1 LYLAFSYLY
10 TLKKLPHPITLLML
24 ILLLAAIATWMVPA
38 GKYDTLSYNEGN
50 TFIYTHSQKTKEL
63 PFVQHT
69 LDSLHI
75 SISLKSFRQGS
86 IRKPVSVPG
95 SYHRLPQQQQGFTD
109 VVKAPLKGIYDS
121 VDIMVFLLMIG
132 GFINVFYA
140 TGAMESGLSALSN
153 RMQGH
158 EGWLIITLTF
168 LFCFGGASYGMAE
181 EGLAFYPILTPL
193 FLAAGYDLLIPLAV
207 IFGGTQL
214 GTLASFSNP
223 FATIIASNAAG
234 INWTDGL
241 YLRLGVFV
249 LSTAFYIFYLLR
261 YANKVKRQPELS
273 LVYRYDGIVPQP
285 LMNSNRQANHQP
297 LKFKSQ
303 LLLII
308 FLFTFLI
315 MIGGVILL
323 DWWLLEMSAVFL
335 VSSVLIALL
344 HRMSEQTFMSKFIQ
358 GAEGMLGV
366 SFIIG
371 TARGITQILNNGNI
385 SDSILFYTSHAISPL
400 PHVVFV
406 VLLMVLYMVFNVF
419 ISSTSGMA
427 VVTMPIIAP
436 LGYMV
441 GIPGFVIVNCY
452 LFGMGIMGFLSPTG
466 LILPNLALVKVSFK
480 TWITF
485 I

>member
-1 LYLAFSYLY
+1 
-10 TLKKLPHPITLLML
+10 ML
-24 ILLLAAIATWMVPA
+24 ILLLAAIATWLVPA
-38 GKYDTLSYNEGN
+38 GKYDTLSYNQGN
-50 TFIYTHSQKTKEL
+50 NFTYAHDNETKAL
-63 PFVQHT
+63 PFSQRI

-75 SISLKSFRQGS
+75 RISIKSFQQGS

-95 SYHRLPQQQQGFTD
+95 SYHHLPQQRQSFIEVIQ
-109 VVKAPLKGIYDS
+109 APLRGIYDS

-132 GFINVFYA
+132 GFIQVFYA
-140 TGAMESGLSALSN
+140 TGAMESGLSALSA
-153 RMQGH
+153 RMKRH
-158 EGWLIITLTF
+158 EGWLIIILTF

-193 FLAAGYDLLIPLAV
+193 FLAAGYDALIPVAV

-249 LSTAFYIFYLLR
+249 ASTAFYIYYIVR
-261 YANKVKRQPELS
+261 YANKIRSQPELS
-273 LVYRYDGIVPQP
+273 LVYRHNGAVPALFANNTTSEKP
-285 LMNSNRQANHQP
+285 LQ
-297 LKFKSQ
+297 LKVKSQ
-303 LLLII
+303 LLLLV
-308 FLFTFLI
+308 FLFTFLV
-315 MIGGVILL
+315 MIGGVIFL

-335 VSSVLIALL
+335 VSSVLVALIQ
-344 HRMSEQTFMSKFIQ
+344 RMSEPDFISKFIQ

-366 SFIIG
+366 SLIIA

-385 SDSILFYTSHAISPL
+385 SDSILYYTSHAISPL
-400 PHVVFV
+400 PHAAFII
-406 VLLMVLYMVFNVF
+406 LLMVLYMVFNLF

-441 GIPGFVIVNCY
+441 GVPGFVIVNCY

-466 LILPNLALVKVSFK
+466 LILPNLTLVNVSLK
-480 TWITF
+480 TWIKF
-485 I
+485 IWPFLVFLFIGCSLILVMSL